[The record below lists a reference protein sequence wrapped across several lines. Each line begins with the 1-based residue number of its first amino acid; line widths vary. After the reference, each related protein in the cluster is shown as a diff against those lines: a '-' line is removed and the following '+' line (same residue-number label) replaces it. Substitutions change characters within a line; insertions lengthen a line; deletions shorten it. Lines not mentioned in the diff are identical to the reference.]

1 MERKPSALKS
11 VQLDHCNRLQQKYQQ
26 DIDLLDDL
34 RLFMRQRAVIEKVY
48 AQSLCKLVQ
57 QYLVKRQFPAKNPGE
72 SENADSPVNK
82 TLLEVWKNV
91 LDETRNV
98 AMVRLAAA
106 ETYIQ
111 KISEQCKQV
120 RANRTQVAKLVF
132 EELNSLQKDILM
144 SIQEMNKS
152 QKVYR
157 EEEHI
162 AYDARVKATNASNK
176 VKNKSIGRFTS
187 LAKLQQ
193 QSSKMNARVEA
204 CEVKSTAARNEY
216 ILNLRAANAHVNRYH
231 AVDIPDLIQ
240 VLDGEYFDVW
250 KHFLTLFTTTELQC
264 SSAVSQ
270 CFGRVATDVNKISR
284 QYNTECFMKENPVL
298 TETMQYPFVPQDND
312 PVTHVCKDNQA
323 ELDLDREARKWA
335 TKIARENR
343 TIRKT
348 MKMMSLLKEEKN
360 KAISSSME
368 FLVSPTFATSEIKL
382 EEQRSHLRL
391 AETGKAKAEARIE
404 ALREGG
410 VEVDVWLNSANA
422 DTAID
427 EDESFEGNGTAG
439 ATKNDSAVRLDH
451 NDSVD
456 INAANVYAQVGD
468 HLIGGG
474 DVPNS
479 PDRKDMIYPIW
490 CVAVYDYQ
498 AANEDE
504 LTINENENLVLLGQG
519 DGDGWMRARNGQSVE
534 GLVPENYIR
543 VWNPVA
549 DSGTIDVNE
558 ENVDDGTLVPY
569 AVNNPHMNVIEP
581 QDKGLV
587 PYAVNNSLM
596 NVIHTAKLAQNPMYA
611 EVSSSA
617 AERWAR
623 ALFDYEATCEEE
635 LSFQEG
641 QLIRIISTEHDGVD
655 DGWWEGEVNGSF
667 GLFPS
672 LVVEE
677 LLPIRLSE
685 SVDRQTPEET
695 PPPES
700 VSTANVYGNLDSV
713 AFQNAHKRQ
722 DAAIVFNVSKNQR
735 SADGADKP
743 RMSSPIVQSLF
754 NDGTESAV

>member
-1 MERKPSALKS
+1 MQTIERKPSALKS

-57 QYLVKRQFPAKNPGE
+57 QYLVKKQFPAKNPVE
-72 SENADSPVNK
+72 SENADSPTNK

-120 RANRTQVAKLVF
+120 RANRSQVSKLVF
-132 EELNSLQKDILM
+132 EELNSLQKDILV
-144 SIQEMNKS
+144 SVQEVNKS

-176 VKNKSIGRFTS
+176 VKNKSISRFTS

-216 ILNLRAANAHVNRYH
+216 ILNLRAANAHLHRYH
-231 AVDIPDLIQ
+231 VVDIPDLIQ

-250 KHFLTLFTTTELQC
+250 KHFLTLFTATELQC
-264 SSAVSQ
+264 CSAVSQ
-270 CFGRVATDVNKISR
+270 CFNRVATDVNKISR
-284 QYNTECFMKENPVL
+284 QYNTECFMKENPVFS
-298 TETMQYPFVPQDND
+298 ETTQYPFVPQDND
-312 PVTHVCKDNQA
+312 PVTHVCKDHQA

-348 MKMMSLLKEEKN
+348 TKTMSLLKEERN
-360 KAISSSME
+360 KAVNSSME
-368 FLVSPTFATSEIKL
+368 VLVSPTFAASEIKL
-382 EEQRSHLRL
+382 EEERSNLRL
-391 AETGKAKAEARIE
+391 AEIGKAKAEARIE

-422 DTAID
+422 DTALD
-427 EDESFEGNGTAG
+427 EDETSEGTGTATG
-439 ATKNDSAVRLDH
+439 ATKDDPAVKLEHSDSTDDKVA
-451 NDSVD
+451 SM
-456 INAANVYAQVGD
+456 YAQVGD
-468 HLIGGG
+468 HLISGG
-474 DVPNS
+474 DNASS
-479 PDRKDMIYPIW
+479 PDRKDMIYPLW
-490 CVAVYDYQ
+490 CVAIYDYQ

-504 LTINENENLVLLGQG
+504 LTIHENENLVLLGQG
-519 DGDGWMRARNGQSVE
+519 TGDGWMRARSGQGVE

-543 VWNPVA
+543 VWSPVA

-569 AVNNPHMNVIEP
+569 AVNNPQMNVIEP
-581 QDKGLV
+581 PDKGLI
-587 PYAVNNSLM
+587 PYAVNNSMM
-596 NVIHTAKLAQNPMYA
+596 NVIHPAKMAGNPMYA
-611 EVSSSA
+611 EVSHGVTA
-617 AERWAR
+617 DRWAR

-685 SVDRQTPEET
+685 APQPENL
-695 PPPES
+695 
-700 VSTANVYGNLDSV
+700 STGLYGNLDSV
-713 AFQNAHKRQ
+713 AFENAHKRP
-722 DAAIVFNVSKNQR
+722 DAAIVFTVAKNNQR
-735 SADGADKP
+735 SADGVVVDKP
-743 RMSSPIVQSLF
+743 QSSVVQSLF